1 MARLGRRR
9 NGGGDARTLFFATD
23 VHGSEVCFRKFV
35 NAAAFY
41 GADLLVLGGDL
52 TGKHVIPLIELP
64 GGRVR
69 AEIAGEERVV
79 PVERAADLE
88 RQVRD
93 LGSYPARMGEE
104 EYAELAARPD
114 DVDRLFGRLMRETLT
129 RWIALAHEKLGDL
142 GIRIVTAP
150 GNDDPFEVDDVIR
163 EHGGD
168 TVLLAEGDVLEAA
181 PGHELLS
188 IGWSNPTP
196 WHTHRELPE
205 GELRA
210 RIDAAAS
217 RLERPESSIFNVHV
231 PPYDSGLDTAP
242 LLDEGLAV
250 RTSFGAQLAG
260 PVGSTAVREAL
271 EEWQPLVSLHGHVHE
286 SGGTT
291 RIGRTIA
298 INAGSEY
305 AEGVLRGVLLTVGG
319 GELIG
324 YQATTG

>member
-9 NGGGDARTLFFATD
+9 DGNGDARTIFFATD

-35 NAAAFY
+35 NAASFY

-52 TGKHVIPLIELP
+52 TGKHVVPLVELP
-64 GGRVR
+64 DGRVR
-69 AEIAGEERVV
+69 AEVAGEERVV
-79 PVERAADLE
+79 TAERVDALE

-93 LGSYPARMGEE
+93 LGSYPARMRDE
-104 EYAELAARPD
+104 EYAELASRPEA
-114 DVDRLFGRLMRETLT
+114 VDRLFARLMRETLV
-129 RWIALAHEKLGDL
+129 RWLALAREKLG
-142 GIRIVTAP
+142 GRGVRIVTAP
-150 GNDDPFEVDDVIR
+150 GNDDPFEVDEVIR
-163 EHGGD
+163 EHGGE

-188 IGWSNPTP
+188 VGWSNPTP

-210 RIDAAAS
+210 RIDAVAA
-217 RLERPESSIFNVHV
+217 RLERPETAVFNLHV

-242 LLDEGLAV
+242 LLDEHLTV
-250 RTSFGAQLAG
+250 RTSFGAQLVG

-271 EEWQPLVSLHGHVHE
+271 EAWQPLVSLHGHVHE

-291 RIGRTIA
+291 RIGRTLA

-305 AEGVLRGVLLTVGG
+305 AEGVLRGVLVTVGG
-319 GELIG
+319 GELLR